1 MRKAFFAFAA
11 AFMMFSCAAF
21 SGNVDAAASHIYA
34 ANRDAG
40 KYVALTFDDGP
51 HPVYTEQILEIL
63 EEHGAK
69 ATFFVIGKNA
79 ESYPDLILK
88 EVGAGHEIGNHTY
101 SHPNMKGIS
110 VEAAMEEINKTQD
123 VVFGITGKRPE
134 LFRAPGGIFSEELVV
149 AVEDMACK
157 PILWSWRQDTRD
169 WSLPTVDKVVKTVL
183 NNLQD
188 GDIILFHDYNVKGS
202 PTPEALKTILPE
214 LKKRGY
220 SFVTVSELL
229 SLKDGSC
236 VTQYGTG
243 GE

>member
-1 MRKAFFAFAA
+1 MRIRKTLLFCCACLAA
-11 AFMMFSCAAF
+11 AQLLGGVSLAQ
-21 SGNVDAAASHIYA
+21 SHIYA

-63 EEHGAK
+63 AENDAK

-79 ESYPDLILK
+79 ESYPDLVAK
-88 EVGAGHEIGNHTY
+88 EFEAGHEIGNHTY
-101 SHPNMKGIS
+101 SHPNMKSIS
-110 VEAAMEEINKTQD
+110 VDKAMEEISRTQD
-123 VVFGITGKRPE
+123 IVCDITGVRPQ
-134 LFRAPGGIFSEELVV
+134 LFRSPGGIFSDELVL
-149 AVEDMACK
+149 AVEDLDCK

-169 WSLPTVDKVVKTVL
+169 WSLPSVDSVVKTVL

-188 GDIILFHDYNVKGS
+188 GDIILFHDYNMKGS
-202 PTPEALKTILPE
+202 PTPEALKIILPE

-229 SLKDGSC
+229 ERKSDQSCEQNAGS
-236 VTQYGTG
+236 
-243 GE
+243 